1 MLHTLGIYSKKTEN
15 GVHEVHYMTEAEK
28 NFQKKIN
35 EDKCSRTKT
44 EKRDEDEVKW
54 QRYV

>member
-1 MLHTLGIYSKKTEN
+1 
-15 GVHEVHYMTEAEK
+15 MTEAEK